1 MTLSTPKTGC
11 GKVYLIC
18 SKLRASNYMKNL
30 GPEFLTQLQKKPEEA
45 VMMWLAL
52 KMHS

>member
-1 MTLSTPKTGC
+1 
-11 GKVYLIC
+11 
-18 SKLRASNYMKNL
+18 MKNL
-30 GPEFLTQLQKKPEEA
+30 LPEFLTQLQKKPEEA